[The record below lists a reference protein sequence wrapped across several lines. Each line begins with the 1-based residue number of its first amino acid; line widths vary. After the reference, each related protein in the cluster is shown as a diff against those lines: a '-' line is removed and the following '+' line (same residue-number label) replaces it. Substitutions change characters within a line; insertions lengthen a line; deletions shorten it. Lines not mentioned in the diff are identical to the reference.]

1 MKSLATY
8 KERLKEAV
16 NSRKKS
22 GLVELCFDLE
32 YELLLDEKWPP
43 ETFAFVIDAL
53 SDPEV
58 GKHPGA
64 SALVTAVYND
74 FEKLSDEQRNVLGRE
89 LDINLHKFGDEVLR
103 LAVADLVA
111 RKFEPSN
118 ALRIFSRWS
127 QMQSD
132 LARGMAGFGLEVL
145 LMGSRLGDAD
155 RREAQ
160 FLLKSLAPNNK
171 QARLSAN
178 RRGKKNML

>member
-32 YELLLDEKWPP
+32 YELLLDEKWSP

-74 FEKLSDEQRNVLGRE
+74 FEKLSDEQRKVLGRE

-111 RKFEPSN
+111 RKFE
-118 ALRIFSRWS
+118 
-127 QMQSD
+127 
-132 LARGMAGFGLEVL
+132 
-145 LMGSRLGDAD
+145 
-155 RREAQ
+155 
-160 FLLKSLAPNNK
+160 

-178 RRGKKNML
+178 RRGKKTCCDSAESGRCSREPLPQ

>member
-16 NSRKKS
+16 ISGNKS

-32 YELLLDEKWPP
+32 YDLLLDEKWPP
-43 ETFAFVIDAL
+43 EIFAFVLDAL
-53 SDPEV
+53 GDPEV

-64 SALVTAVYND
+64 SALIAAVYND
-74 FEKLSDEQRNVLGRE
+74 FEKLSDEQRKILGRQF
-89 LDINLHKFGDEVLR
+89 DIDLHKFGDEVLR

-111 RKFEPSN
+111 RKFEPDN
-118 ALRIFSRWS
+118 ALRIFSGWS
-127 QMQSD
+127 QMQGD

-155 RREAQ
+155 RGRTQ
-160 FLLKSLAPNNK
+160 SLLNSLAINNM
-171 QARLSAN
+171 QERSSAN
-178 RRGKKNML
+178 QRDKKTRL